1 MSFCEIAWKILKLRI
16 EKFKLSINRFQ
27 IHLKNQ
33 QRLLINL
40 NDSIIVETF
49 QINEKFRQITLIE
62 YFKMNKRAQQTKKQ
76 NNFSFYEHNVV
87 VKNFKNY
94 FYHDILEHFVWDKRE
109 KIWNIRKRN
118 QCVDCIYFMSLKID
132 DVFYLRLLLFNKKRC
147 TSFENLRTIFI
158 QIENV
163 EKSVTK
169 SRLMKTYHD
178 VCITLKLID
187 NDDEW
192 HVVMT
197 KTIEFD
203 TIAMIKSLMM
213 TILLKCVSTQSLRLW
228 EKHKLA

>member
-1 MSFCEIAWKILKLRI
+1 MHDRHILNTSKWTNEFNKWKSKI
-16 EKFKLSINRFQ
+16 IN
-27 IHLKNQ
+27 I
-33 QRLLINL
+33 
-40 NDSIIVETF
+40 
-49 QINEKFRQITLIE
+49 
-62 YFKMNKRAQQTKKQ
+62 
-76 NNFSFYEHNVV
+76 V
-87 VKNFKNY
+87 VKNLKDY

-109 KIWNIRKRN
+109 KIWNIRKKD
-118 QCVDCIYFMSLKID
+118 QCVDRIYFMNFKID
-132 DVFYLRLLLFNKKRC
+132 DVFYLRLLLFNRKRY
-147 TSFENLRTIFI
+147 TSFENLRTIFV

-163 EKSVTK
+163 EKNVTK
-169 SRLMKTYHD
+169 SRLMKIYHD
-178 VCITLKLID
+178 ACIALKLID